1 MKRKDLGGSSRASL
15 AALRSSLDQSI
26 SALTGQERERVTR
39 DLFAALST
47 LDSSVG
53 LRRALT
59 DPSRDSA
66 AKSVLVQE
74 IFGKVISPSALSLLV
89 DLASLRW
96 SKPSDIADALE
107 RIAIESLAAGAEA
120 AGQAENL
127 EAEIFA
133 VAGVISS
140 SAELRNN
147 LNLST
152 YSPEAKSSLLDS
164 IFAPHISDSTKL
176 ALSFIATSLRG
187 RKIEHVLNFYGN
199 TIVARKNRSVAHVKS
214 AVALSEEQ
222 EAKLSGAL
230 EKALGKKV
238 RVAVEVDSSI
248 LGGISIRVGDELIDG
263 TVFSRLVNASRSLV
277 GKK

>member
-1 MKRKDLGGSSRASL
+1 MKSKDLGGSSRASL
-15 AALRSSLDQSI
+15 AAARSSLDQSL
-26 SALTGQERERVTR
+26 SALSNQERERVTR

-59 DPSRDSA
+59 DPSRDSG
-66 AKSVLVQE
+66 AKSALVQE
-74 IFGKVISPSALSLLV
+74 IFGKVISPSSLSLLTT
-89 DLASLRW
+89 LAGLRW

-107 RIAIESLAAGAEA
+107 RIAVESLAALADALGEA
-120 AGQAENL
+120 DNL

-133 VAGVISS
+133 VAGVIASS
-140 SAELRNN
+140 TELRTS

-164 IFAPHISDSTKL
+164 IFAGQISNSTKM
-176 ALSFIATSLRG
+176 ALGFIAAGLRG
-187 RKIEHVLNFYGN
+187 RNIERTFAFYGN
-199 TIVARKNRSVAHVKS
+199 TIVARRNRSVAHVKS
-214 AVALSEEQ
+214 AVALSGEQ
-222 EAKLSGAL
+222 ETRLAGAL
-230 EKALGKKV
+230 EKSLGKKV
-238 RVAVEVDSSI
+238 RLAVEVDSSI